1 MSEDIEQLRSKLVA
15 RRADCLD
22 RLEDAV
28 VELHALHGLDG
39 EDILERVRAT
49 LDKET
54 RAGGGHAPAS

>member
-28 VELHALHGLDG
+28 VELHALHRLDA
-39 EDILERVRAT
+39 EDILERVRAM
-49 LDKET
+49 LDRET
-54 RAGGGHAPAS
+54 